1 MTENLWLD
9 MASITLYIMFSLSV
23 GKPCLCSTVV
33 TLLLKQVARE
43 TFYDEFSTDV
53 TCVNPILEK
62 SWIRAQVKTG
72 PVANPDLHWRYHMS
86 IFWTHTDKEMRG
98 NLL

>member
-1 MTENLWLD
+1 

-23 GKPCLCSTVV
+23 ENPCLCST

-43 TFYDEFSTDV
+43 TFDDEFSSDV
-53 TCVNPILEK
+53 TGVNPILEK

-86 IFWTHTDKEMRG
+86 IF
-98 NLL
+98 